1 MSTKTQLKPS
11 TLYGSCKAATFLV
24 STEILKN
31 SNVEF
36 LWIRLFNIYGKGEG
50 AKRLYPYIKN
60 QILKKRPVEIING
73 DDIRDFMNVKDVSKE
88 ITKIIFKQFL

>member
-1 MSTKTQLKPS
+1 MLGLVFYEYDNTVEYMSTKTQLKPS

-50 AKRLYPYIKN
+50 AKRLYPYIKPN
-60 QILKKRPVEIING
+60 FKKT
-73 DDIRDFMNVKDVSKE
+73 S
-88 ITKIIFKQFL
+88 